1 MNQSRRKSLTAFG
14 IALTLGL
21 TSSGLSRA
29 QEGQAHQHQRGQET
43 KHGAPL
49 HGGKVTMTK
58 EYHFET
64 VFASD
69 GLKVYPRT
77 HGDQPIN
84 ASRLTGTATFYHP
97 NAPGPWFTRKLT
109 PTAARP
115 GQASTSLDLKLD
127 LSKVPAAGA
136 KVAFRVEGLPE
147 PEEPTAT
154 FTVPFTLAAS
164 HEITVTR
171 TTRADQK
178 AIAAAKVCPVSKE
191 DLHSM
196 GEPLKVSR
204 GNKSIFICCKN
215 CLDKIKADPD
225 KYFGAAAAQ

>member
-1 MNQSRRKSLTAFG
+1 MNQAGRKLFTALG

-21 TSSGLSRA
+21 TSNGLARA
-29 QEGQAHQHQRGQET
+29 QEGQARQHQPGREH
-43 KHGAPL
+43 KHGDPL
-49 HGGKVTMTK
+49 HHGKVTMTR

-64 VFASD
+64 VFARD

-97 NAPGPWFTRKLT
+97 KSPDPWFTRKLT

-115 GQASTSLDLKLD
+115 GQAATSLDLKLD
-127 LSKVPAAGA
+127 LSKVPADGA
-136 KVAFRVEGLPE
+136 KVAFRVEGLPK
-147 PEEPTAT
+147 PGEPTAT
-154 FTVPFTLAAS
+154 FTVPFALAAS
-164 HEITVTR
+164 NEITVTQAA
-171 TTRADQK
+171 RADQK

-196 GEPLKVSR
+196 GGPLKVSR
-204 GNKSIFICCKN
+204 GNRSIFICCKG
-215 CLDKIKADPD
+215 CLEKIQADPD